1 MTSRQRFSRE
11 KLIVY
16 LQLSTKN
23 PKSSSKLVW
32 AVSLDVSEENERLAA
47 RLGIVAILQRGKIQC
62 LAASLGID
70 TRIFEKK
77 NKVCLPVQ
85 AMLQGF
91 FKKKLKSGC
100 KSGHYRKSV
109 VFFMSHDKS
118 KKVIDRS
125 KILHIH
131 LNIYFFKNL
140 IDFGDDLWKIF
151 VNKFCR
157 FYLTWTKSIFII
169 IFGGPI

>member
-1 MTSRQRFSRE
+1 MPRLVGKLVFFSHKSMAIMTSRQRFSRE

-32 AVSLDVSEENERLAA
+32 AVSLDVFEENERLAA
-47 RLGIVAILQRGKIQC
+47 RLGIVAILQHAKEFNVWLKVWALTPEFLRKKQS
-62 LAASLGID
+62 LSASLG
-70 TRIFEKK
+70 
-77 NKVCLPVQ
+77 NV
-85 AMLQGF
+85 GF

-100 KSGHYRKSV
+100 KSGHYRKSF

-131 LNIYFFKNL
+131 LNIFFQEPYR
-140 IDFGDDLWKIF
+140 IW
-151 VNKFCR
+151 R
-157 FYLTWTKSIFII
+157 
-169 IFGGPI
+169 